1 MTGLAIIDTSYLVL
15 YYNEACARYYKKLT
29 GSVLYEGMNIIEN
42 LPEHRK
48 GPVKDSIQRAINGE
62 TVLYEIEYHAP
73 TYTWVRMQYDATR
86 DKDGKI
92 TAVCCI
98 IEDITQKKLLEQT
111 VHQKEIEFAATFRF
125 SGIGKA
131 LVAIGGSFIDVNP
144 ALCKLM
150 GYTREELLQKSFQEI
165 THPDDLQR
173 DLDLLQQVLNGKAN
187 TYQMEKRYL
196 HKNGSVI
203 WAMLTVALVPD
214 TDGKPRYLIAQV
226 VDISAT
232 KAMVKELET
241 KNHALDFAAHDM
253 HAKMK
258 QLEEFTHMA
267 GHNLRGGTANI
278 KAMAGL
284 MAEASPDEMPLWINR
299 LKTAANGLY
308 DALTE
313 LLQFSQVKL
322 TGEVPFEPCNIRA
335 LCNEVL
341 PQVAPPE
348 DDDGFKITYDLE
360 VKTINYSKVYLQN
373 ILYNLLSNAFK
384 YRKRN
389 EVLKLT
395 ISCHTENEHV
405 VLKIA
410 DNGIGFD
417 AEANQEK
424 IFTLNGTF
432 HKGYNSK
439 GIGLFITRA
448 QVEKLGGSISVESR
462 VGEGTTFTVVL

>member
-1 MTGLAIIDTSYLVL
+1 MTGLAIVNTSYLVL
-15 YYNEACARYYKKLT
+15 LYNEACSRYFKKIT
-29 GSVLYEGMNIIEN
+29 GSGLHAGMNIIEK
-42 LPEHRK
+42 LPDDRREE
-48 GPVKDSIQRAINGE
+48 VKANINRAFNGE
-62 TVLYEIEYHAP
+62 TVIYETEYAAP
-73 TYTWVRMQYDATR
+73 TYTWLKVQYDATR
-86 DKDGKI
+86 DEDGKI

-131 LVAIGGSFIDVNP
+131 LVAPGGSFIDVNP

-150 GYTREELLQKSFQEI
+150 GYTREELLEKSFQDI
-165 THPDDLQR
+165 TYPGDEEEDLYY
-173 DLDLLQQVLNGKAN
+173 LQKISAGETE
-187 TYQMEKRYL
+187 TYQREKRYL
-196 HKNGSVI
+196 HKNGSII
-203 WAMLTVALVPD
+203 WAMLTVGMVPD
-214 TDGKPRYLIAQV
+214 REGNPQYFIAQV

-258 QLEEFTHMA
+258 QLEEFTYMA
-267 GHNLRGGTANI
+267 GHNLRGSTANI

-284 MAEASPDEMPLWINR
+284 MAEAGAEEMPLWINR
-299 LKTAANGLY
+299 LKIAANGLY

-322 TGEVPFEPCNIRA
+322 TGEVPFEQCNIRA
-335 LCNEVL
+335 ACNEVL
-341 PQVAPPE
+341 PQVVPP
-348 DDDGFKITYDLE
+348 DDPHGFKITYDLE
-360 VKTINYSKVYLQN
+360 LKNINYSKVYLQN

-384 YRKRN
+384 YRKKN
-389 EVLKLT
+389 EELLLN
-395 ISCHTENEHV
+395 IRCYTENGRA
-405 VLKIA
+405 VLKIS

-417 AEANQEK
+417 ADANREK